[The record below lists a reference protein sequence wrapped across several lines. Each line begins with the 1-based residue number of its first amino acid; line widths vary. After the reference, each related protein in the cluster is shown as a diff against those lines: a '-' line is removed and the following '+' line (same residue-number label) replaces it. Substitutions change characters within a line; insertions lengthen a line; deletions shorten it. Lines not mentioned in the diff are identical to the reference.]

1 MKENKT
7 FMDYLLN
14 NWLLRHFIFWLFIIS
29 YFAWGFG
36 LNEEQFQKSFLN
48 SLIFLPGHLMVV
60 YPLLYLLI
68 PKFLVK
74 KKFILFFGS
83 FAGLLFLCALTMELL
98 KIPLQIHKNDAFKG
112 FTWTVGKN
120 VLPFVHVAGL
130 ATAVK
135 LIKYSYFQQQQ
146 ASDALQKKTQAEL
159 ELLKAQIHP
168 HFLFNTLNNLF
179 AHTMRQSSESP
190 DIVLKLSDLLR
201 FMIYDSRAEFI
212 LLKQEITLLK
222 NYIDLEK
229 MRYGDRLDISLT
241 SSGDIEK
248 KMIAPLI
255 LLPLIENSFKHGIA
269 KQLDQSWISLDIQA
283 EGDQLKVKLVNS
295 RDADKE
301 VTKEGYRGIGLE
313 NVQRRLE
320 LIYPGKHSFEIRE
333 EEDYFLVDLVID
345 LNAANQKYLQ

>member
-1 MKENKT
+1 MKANKT
-7 FMDYLLN
+7 FMDYLLHH
-14 NWLLRHFIFWLFIIS
+14 WLLRHCIFWLFIIS

-36 LNEEQFQKSFLN
+36 LNEEQFKKSFLN

-83 FAGLLFLCALTMELL
+83 FAGLLFLCAFTMELL

-112 FTWTVGKN
+112 FTWTIGKN

-146 ASDALQKKTQAEL
+146 ASDALQMKTQAEL

-179 AHTMRQSSESP
+179 AHTIKQSSESP

-212 LLKQEITLLK
+212 PLKKEIALLK

-229 MRYGDRLDISLT
+229 MRYGDRLDVSLT
-241 SSGDIEK
+241 STGDIEE

-283 EGDQLKVKLVNS
+283 EGNKLRVKLVNS
-295 RDADKE
+295 KEADK
-301 VTKEGYRGIGLE
+301 KETNNTYRGIGLE
-313 NVQRRLE
+313 NVRRRLE
-320 LIYPGKHSFEIRE
+320 LIYPDKHSVEIRE
-333 EEDYFLVDLVID
+333 EDDYFLLHLSID
-345 LNAANQKYLQ
+345 LYTTQQKMT

>member
-1 MKENKT
+1 
-7 FMDYLLN
+7 
-14 NWLLRHFIFWLFIIS
+14 
-29 YFAWGFG
+29 
-36 LNEEQFQKSFLN
+36 
-48 SLIFLPGHLMVV
+48 MVV

-68 PKFLVK
+68 PKFLVQ
-74 KKFILFFGS
+74 KKFVLFFAS
-83 FAGLLFLCALTMELL
+83 FAGLLFLCAFTMELL

-179 AHTMRQSSESP
+179 AHTMKQSSESP

-212 LLKQEITLLK
+212 PLKQEITLLK

-241 SSGDIEK
+241 SSGDIED

-269 KQLDQSWISLDIQA
+269 KQIDQSWISLDIQA
-283 EGDQLKVKLVNS
+283 EGNKLKVKLVNS

-301 VTKEGYRGIGLE
+301 ETKKAYRGIGLE

-320 LIYPGKHSFEIRE
+320 LIYPGKHSVEIGE
-333 EEDYFLVDLVID
+333 EEDYFLVHLVID
-345 LNAANQKYLQ
+345 LDAANQKIPALKNKPWYGNAL